1 MNRVKVAT
9 DYSIDF
15 LEVDRPQPLSDKL
28 IEETIQDILNG
39 KLDRCITNNVYIE
52 LKEEMQEYILSS
64 QINKRTPENNN
75 MYC

>member
-28 IEETIQDILNG
+28 IEETIQE
-39 KLDRCITNNVYIE
+39 VEIE
-52 LKEEMQEYILSS
+52 EPVKVQEQTSKKVNS
-64 QINKRTPENNN
+64 KKAGEKNA
-75 MYC
+75 